1 MEMKCLT
8 LSIGRN
14 HPVHTLTQECLRLI
28 QQMGPPMAL
37 VPTPMALVPPM
48 AVDMALG
55 PPMALDPTPVEWGQ
69 DYLDLILAMEQQAT
83 ILAPI
88 LQVEFPV
95 YILESQ
101 EEALQK
107 KASLNLAGKFLLVLS
122 RNHLWSLGIEAGRE
136 CLQLLLDS
144 EAVKCM

>member
-1 MEMKCLT
+1 MEMKCST

-14 HPVHTLTQECLRLI
+14 HPVHALTQECLRLI

-37 VPTPMALVPPM
+37 GPTPL
-48 AVDMALG
+48 ALG
-55 PPMALDPTPVEWGQ
+55 PPMALGPTPMEWGQ
-69 DYLDLILAMEQQAT
+69 DYLDLILAMEQQAS